1 MWRFLFLSGWNQSA
15 AMEQPE
21 AEVTREGVTRQGQ
34 TAIKLCIQIRNHI
47 CLVTSLCS
55 TTVLFLY
62 SV

>member
-1 MWRFLFLSGWNQSA
+1 
-15 AMEQPE
+15 MEEPQ
-21 AEVTREGVTRQGQ
+21 AEVAREGVTRQGQ
-34 TAIKLCIQIRNHI
+34 TATKLCIQMRNHI